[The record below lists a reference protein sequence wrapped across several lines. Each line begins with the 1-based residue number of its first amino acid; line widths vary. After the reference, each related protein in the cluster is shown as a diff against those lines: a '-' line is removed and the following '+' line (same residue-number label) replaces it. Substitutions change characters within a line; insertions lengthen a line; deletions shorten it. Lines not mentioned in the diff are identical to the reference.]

1 MEFNSNETN
10 GALDNLAD
18 SVFIFRAYHLDNRE

>member
-10 GALDNLAD
+10 GALFVAINEIVL
-18 SVFIFRAYHLDNRE
+18 RAMKKVGAL

>member
-10 GALDNLAD
+10 RTLVKKKVSCAPVD
-18 SVFIFRAYHLDNRE
+18 VKKRAS